1 MCGTT
6 DVPEAI
12 LDAAQSK
19 DKQVTVTE
27 TPAVSEP
34 KPDPTHALPPA
45 IRAWQFP
52 DKIGNGYATIPRRQQ
67 HRVERHGNP
76 FSSMDIRPSIDSIR
90 PGSPTAF
97 PRMSGGEDTYADGLP
112 RIPESGQ
119 PAREP
124 PVTRHP
130 PHPRWN
136 DESSPDHPYDNP
148 YYIKPIK
155 DELWLP
161 ADPTGLLNLDDT
173 INMRVSLTTSPGV
186 GRLGD
191 WYEDEFIATGLSSF
205 LSSTTSVDRDR
216 RVASL
221 DMRPRR
227 LNGTEHIELPSDIAS
242 RVGSIEMERDVETVR
257 SLRPPS
263 KRRER
268 QHSHASSMASPA
280 MAELGFANGSRPH
293 IADWRSASLGPET
306 PGYQRQL
313 PSAFLNAAN
322 RDRRIRS
329 FSDHEMAL
337 RPGSNVRSRSSLG
350 LPPVLGTQASTGA
363 MSIVSLREAVVE
375 EALVEEEAEQE
386 QFRKVEVQEEK
397 AEQPRSRW
405 TSWMFAKWY

>member
-1 MCGTT
+1 MCGTA
-6 DVPEAI
+6 DVPEAT

-19 DKQVTVTE
+19 DKHVSVVE
-27 TPAVSEP
+27 TPVTAEP

-76 FSSMDIRPSIDSIR
+76 FSSMDSRPSVDSVR
-90 PGSPTAF
+90 PGSPTTF

-119 PAREP
+119 PARQP

-148 YYIKPIK
+148 YYVKPIQ

-173 INMRVSLTTSPGV
+173 VNMRVSLTTSPGV
-186 GRLGD
+186 GRLGG

-205 LSSTTSVDRDR
+205 LSSTASVDRER
-216 RVASL
+216 RAASL

-227 LNGTEHIELPSDIAS
+227 LNGNEHIELPGDIAS

-257 SLRPPS
+257 SLHPPS
-263 KRRER
+263 RRRER

-280 MAELGFANGSRPH
+280 MAELGFANASRPRV
-293 IADWRSASLGPET
+293 ADWRSASLGHET
-306 PGYQRQL
+306 PGFQRQL

-337 RPGSNVRSRSSLG
+337 RPGSNVLSRSSLG
-350 LPPVLGTQASTGA
+350 LPPVLGTHPSTGA
-363 MSIVSLREAVVE
+363 ASIVSLREAVVE

-386 QFRKVEVQEEK
+386 QFRQGEVQEEK